1 MQKFQANNGFTLIE
15 LIVVLSLVSVMLFV
29 ATPRFSDFLFGDD
42 TDTTLRWLMI
52 KIRDVKQRSVAE
64 QKDYV
69 LNLDF
74 ENNRMWMTDESLETD
89 EDLAKASDK
98 GYSLPEG
105 LHLLDVEYFG
115 KGRLSLG
122 IAPLLFSRQGYS
134 DRAIIHLSRS
144 DETPLSVLIE
154 PFLPDVITE
163 HEYLSYRSD
172 E

>member
-15 LIVVLSLVSVMLFV
+15 LIVVLSLISVMFFV
-29 ATPRFSDFLFGDD
+29 ATPRFSVFLFGDD

-89 EDLAKASDK
+89 EDLIEARDK

-105 LHLLDVEYFG
+105 LHLLDVEYFAVENAYEQIVQDLQG
-115 KGRLSLG
+115 SSAWLHSFVCRVPALHRPLG
-122 IAPLLFSRQGYS
+122 GC
-134 DRAIIHLSRS
+134 
-144 DETPLSVLIE
+144 
-154 PFLPDVITE
+154 
-163 HEYLSYRSD
+163 
-172 E
+172 